1 MKKKTKV
8 AKFKRDNEL
17 SLNHLQDLRLRC
29 LKEISVSTTDTD
41 DDKSADI
48 NRVKNRISDMNLFM
62 YL

>member
-17 SLNHLQDLRLRC
+17 ALNHLQDLRQRC
-29 LKEISVSTTDTD
+29 LNDITVNTTDTY
-41 DDKSADI
+41 DKSADI

>member
-8 AKFKRDNEL
+8 ANFKRDNEL
-17 SLNHLQDLRLRC
+17 ALNHLQDLRQRSLND
-29 LKEISVSTTDTD
+29 ISVNTTDTD
-41 DDKSADI
+41 DKSTDL

>member
-8 AKFKRDNEL
+8 ANFKRDNEL
-17 SLNHLQDLRLRC
+17 ALNHLQDLRQRSLND
-29 LKEISVSTTDTD
+29 ISVNTTDA
-41 DDKSADI
+41 DDKSTDL

>member
-1 MKKKTKV
+1 MKKKTIV
-8 AKFKRDNEL
+8 SKFKRDDEL
-17 SLNHLQDLRLRC
+17 AINHLQDLRLRC

>member
-8 AKFKRDNEL
+8 ANFKRDNEL
-17 SLNHLQDLRLRC
+17 ALNHLQELRQRSLND
-29 LKEISVSTTDTD
+29 ISVNTTDTD
-41 DDKSADI
+41 DKSTDL

>member
-17 SLNHLQDLRLRC
+17 ALNHLQDLRQRC
-29 LKEISVSTTDTD
+29 LNDITVNATDTY
-41 DDKSADI
+41 DKSADI

>member
-8 AKFKRDNEL
+8 AKFKRDDEL
-17 SLNHLQDLRLRC
+17 AINHLQDLRLRC

-48 NRVKNRISDMNLFM
+48 NRVKYRISDMNLFM

>member
-8 AKFKRDNEL
+8 AKFKRDDEL
-17 SLNHLQDLRLRC
+17 AINHLQDLRLRC

>member
-17 SLNHLQDLRLRC
+17 SLNQLQDLRQRYP
-29 LKEISVSTTDTD
+29 KDISVNTTDTD
-41 DDKSADI
+41 HKTADI
-48 NRVKNRISDMNLFM
+48 NRVKNRISDFNLFM